1 MQTISSAARAHHLQ
15 SRSASGAWKVD
26 PFARFIPEAG
36 LFSDNQPNKTTRG
49 KNENTLVM

>member
-15 SRSASGAWKVD
+15 SRSTSGAWKVA

-36 LFSDNQPNKTTRG
+36 LFSDNQPNKT
-49 KNENTLVM
+49 NERKE